1 MIGRLVGEAVER
13 APGRLVIDVAGVGY
27 EVLISLNTYAA
38 LPAAGPVELTVHTH
52 VRESEITLYGF
63 LERRERRMF
72 LRLQKVSGIGPKMAL
87 GILSQIPVEPLVDAI
102 QRRDLSRLVALPGVG
117 KRTAERIV
125 TELSDKMG
133 DLGTEAAGLSSAGA
147 QAGDS
152 REDVR
157 LALLSLGY
165 KESVVNRT
173 LDEVLAGGP
182 KRQAVEEILRRSLQQ
197 LAGRQVP

>member
-27 EVLISLNTYAA
+27 EVLISLTTYAA

-102 QRRDLSRLVALPGVG
+102 QQRDLSRLVALPGVG

-125 TELSDKMG
+125 TELSDKMD
-133 DLGTEAAGLSSAGA
+133 DLGTEAAGLSSARA
-147 QAGDS
+147 QAGDA

-165 KESVVNRT
+165 KESVVNRA

-197 LAGRQVP
+197 LAGRQAP

>member
-13 APGRLVIDVAGVGY
+13 APGRIVVDVAGVGY
-27 EVLISLNTYAA
+27 EVFISLNTYSA

-63 LERRERRMF
+63 LDRRERRLF
-72 LRLQKVSGIGPKMAL
+72 RRLQNVAGIGPKMAL

-102 QRRDLSRLVALPGVG
+102 RRRDLSRLVALPGVG

-125 TELSDKMG
+125 TELSDKME
-133 DLGTEAAGLSSAGA
+133 DLLPAAAVEAGGGVHAGEG
-147 QAGDS
+147 
-152 REDVR
+152 REDAR

-165 KESVVNRT
+165 KEHAVNKA
-173 LDEVLAGGP
+173 LDEVLAGEP
-182 KRQAVEEILRRSLQQ
+182 ERPAAEEILRRTLQQ
-197 LAGRQVP
+197 LAGRQVR

>member
-13 APGRLVIDVAGVGY
+13 APGRLVINVAGVGY
-27 EVLISLNTYAA
+27 EVLISLTTYAA

-102 QRRDLSRLVALPGVG
+102 QQRDLSRLVALPGVG

-125 TELSDKMG
+125 TELSDKMD
-133 DLGTEAAGLSSAGA
+133 DLGTEAAGLSSTGA

-165 KESVVNRT
+165 KESVVNRA

-197 LAGRQVP
+197 LAGRQAP

>member
-27 EVLISLNTYAA
+27 EVLISLTTYAA
-38 LPAAGPVELTVHTH
+38 LPAAGPVDLTVHTH

-102 QRRDLSRLVALPGVG
+102 QQRDLSRLVALPGVG

-125 TELSDKMG
+125 TELSDKMD
-133 DLGTEAAGLSSAGA
+133 DLGTEAAGLSSTGA

-197 LAGRQVP
+197 LAGRQAP

>member
-27 EVLISLNTYAA
+27 EVLISLTTYAA

-102 QRRDLSRLVALPGVG
+102 QQRDLSRLVALPGVG

-125 TELSDKMG
+125 TELSDKMD
-133 DLGTEAAGLSSAGA
+133 DLGTEAAGLSSTGA

-165 KESVVNRT
+165 KESVVNRA

-197 LAGRQVP
+197 LAGRQAP

>member
-13 APGRLVIDVAGVGY
+13 APGRLVINVAGVGY
-27 EVLISLNTYAA
+27 EVLISLTTYAA

-102 QRRDLSRLVALPGVG
+102 QQRDLSRLVALPGVG

-125 TELSDKMG
+125 TELSDKMD
-133 DLGTEAAGLSSAGA
+133 DLGTEAAGLSSARA

-197 LAGRQVP
+197 LAGRQAP

>member
-27 EVLISLNTYAA
+27 EVLISLTTYAA

-102 QRRDLSRLVALPGVG
+102 QQRDLSRLVALPGVG

-125 TELSDKMG
+125 TELSDKMD
-133 DLGTEAAGLSSAGA
+133 DLGTEAAGLSSTGA

-197 LAGRQVP
+197 LAGRQAP

>member
-27 EVLISLNTYAA
+27 EVLISLTTYAA
-38 LPAAGPVELTVHTH
+38 LPPAGPVELAVHTH

-63 LERRERRMF
+63 LDRRERRMF
-72 LRLQKVSGIGPKMAL
+72 RLLQNVSGIGPKMAL
-87 GILSQIPVEPLVDAI
+87 GILSQIPVDPLVDAI

-117 KRTAERIV
+117 KKTAERIV
-125 TELSDKMG
+125 TELSDKM
-133 DLGTEAAGLSSAGA
+133 DALGSEGAGLSPGGLPP
-147 QAGDS
+147 GDS
-152 REDVR
+152 REDAR

-165 KESVVNRT
+165 KESVVNRA

-182 KRQAVEEILRRSLQQ
+182 ERQAVEEILRRSLRQ
-197 LAGRQVP
+197 LGGRQAP